1 MASPAASFARPF
13 ALSFN
18 SPTGLLHLRC
28 DLHVAQRSNH
38 RTTSCVPYFRTE
50 KNGRHRSAAPAFCPY
65 KRVGYIP
72 VCPPASPAP
81 PAPAPPASAPSG
93 SMPVESSV
101 GVPAAPAAPGAA
113 GSPVIGSVVIAPV
126 SVPASMAPV
135 SIVPVSMVVSAIAPV
150 SSVIAVSSGL
160 PPHAARARVV
170 PRRATVRILRIVV
183 VPLGFTEP
191 EPVFVGSPYF
201 PDRARG
207 RYGTLVNAAISPWFR
222 RQNLDHANSWD
233 FREDARVHGS

>member
-1 MASPAASFARPF
+1 
-13 ALSFN
+13 
-18 SPTGLLHLRC
+18 
-28 DLHVAQRSNH
+28 
-38 RTTSCVPYFRTE
+38 
-50 KNGRHRSAAPAFCPY
+50 
-65 KRVGYIP
+65 
-72 VCPPASPAP
+72 PPASPAP

-101 GVPAAPAAPGAA
+101 GVPAAPAAPGA
-113 GSPVIGSVVIAPV
+113 
-126 SVPASMAPV
+126 PV

-150 SSVIAVSSGL
+150 SSVIAVSSVL
-160 PPHAARARVV
+160 PPRAARARVV